1 VNLPDALVSLPSQTV
16 DTSQRRVLLVDDDDA
31 VLRAST
37 MVLQLAG
44 FDVTAAKDGAS
55 AIAALDAN
63 ADNPFCAIVSD
74 IRMEGISGLD
84 LLRAARERDPD
95 VPVVMITG
103 GPSLS
108 TAIEA
113 MHNGAH
119 RYLMKPVPNW
129 ELVETVTR
137 AALLSDLARIEREA
151 RALQGTA
158 DLAVGDRE
166 KLDTALDRALQQLY
180 MVYQPIVSLRQ
191 HATVGWE
198 SLVRTREAAMQSP
211 GTLFDSA
218 GRLARQPEL
227 SSAIYASVARRA
239 DEVPSDALIFVNVH
253 PPDLLNPSLYG
264 EGSPLAVHA
273 TRVVLELTERTSL
286 ERLGDI
292 GPAVADLRRLGYR
305 VAVDD
310 LGTGYAG
317 LTSFTHLAPDFVKL
331 DRSLITGIEK
341 NETKQRVVRAMYGLC
356 AELGMTVISEGVE
369 TVAERDTL
377 AALGADYLQG
387 YLFGRPAEGITRAT
401 LPA

>member
-1 VNLPDALVSLPSQTV
+1 ML
-16 DTSQRRVLLVDDDDA
+16 DTSQRRILLVDDDAA
-31 VLRAST
+31 VLRASS
-37 MVLQLAG
+37 MVLEHAG
-44 FDVTAAKDGAS
+44 FRVTAVSDGAR
-55 AIAALDAN
+55 AIAALDA
-63 ADNPFCAIVSD
+63 AEDNPFCAIVSD

-151 RALQGTA
+151 RAIQGTA

-166 KLDTALDRALQQLY
+166 KLDHTLDRALQQLY
-180 MVYQPIVSLRQ
+180 MVYQPIVSLKQ
-191 HATVGWE
+191 SATVGWE
-198 SLVRTREAAMQSP
+198 SLVRTRESAMQSP
-211 GTLFDSA
+211 GSLFDSA

-227 SSAIYASVARRA
+227 SSAIYANVARRA
-239 DEVPSDALIFVNVH
+239 DEVPMDALIFVNVH
-253 PPDLLNPSLYG
+253 PPDLLNPTLYG
-264 EGSPLAVHA
+264 EGSPLAAHA

-292 GPAVADLRRLGYR
+292 GPAIADLRRLGYR
-305 VAVDD
+305 VAIDD

-317 LTSFTHLAPDFVKL
+317 LSSFTHLAPDFVKL

-356 AELGMTVISEGVE
+356 AELGMSVISEGVE
-369 TVAERDTL
+369 TVEERDAL

-387 YLFGRPAEGITRAT
+387 YLFGKPAEGITRGM